1 MEVEPGTVDDADV
14 VADLWV
20 SLADEQ
26 AQYGSHVLA
35 ERNRRAIRDEAAR
48 HAATDRLFVARDDGV
63 VGFVT
68 FGVEENSYG
77 TDVVKGVVENLYV
90 RPDYRN
96 RGLGSDL
103 LSTAERHLRDC
114 GADVVSLQTMADNE
128 AARRFY
134 RRHGYGPHRV
144 ELEKP
149 AESDNHSKEGG

>member
-1 MEVEPGTVDDADV
+1 MGAKILSSTAGAIIWSSVTFRSIYHGGRTRD
-14 VADLWV
+14 
-20 SLADEQ
+20 
-26 AQYGSHVLA
+26 G
-35 ERNRRAIRDEAAR
+35 RRRR
-48 HAATDRLFVARDDGV
+48 ATDRLFVARDDGV

-103 LSTAERHLRDC
+103 LSTAERHLRDR